1 MRSADRALVV
11 AQHDTGLQLIGEAS
25 RLLST
30 IHRLHEREHT
40 LGGSRGAAHAE
51 HHACGQPPS
60 RELIMVLAPPRKDGL
75 RVITNV
81 GAVDVGGQDGGGE
94 VLGELAHQLPHE
106 AMGGDALYL

>member
-60 RELIMVLAPPRKDGL
+60 RELMMVLAPPLLTKDGL
-75 RVITNV
+75 CVITDV
-81 GAVDVGGQDGGGE
+81 GAVDVG
-94 VLGELAHQLPHE
+94 VRTFL
-106 AMGGDALYL
+106 